1 MCSFSCGRLGFCSY
15 LFDCYLYINYKTI
28 DAQCQEQKNEMDD
41 LYNFVYDNGLA
52 WGVPTKSMLA
62 KTYPNSIKLNTLA
75 TLSG

>member
-1 MCSFSCGRLGFCSY
+1 
-15 LFDCYLYINYKTI
+15 
-28 DAQCQEQKNEMDD
+28 MDD